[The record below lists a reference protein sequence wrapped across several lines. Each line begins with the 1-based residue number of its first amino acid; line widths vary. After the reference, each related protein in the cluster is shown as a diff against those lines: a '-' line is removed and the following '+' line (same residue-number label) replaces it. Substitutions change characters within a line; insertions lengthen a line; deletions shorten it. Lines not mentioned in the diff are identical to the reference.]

1 MSLFGHVYSNEGS
14 SAQQLITWVPHCR
27 EGCKRKSYTLWSR
40 LDLLG
45 VDQPSWQAF
54 EEKRNRILGA
64 PFALS
69 SCPKIPFPSLWNICL
84 AALLASTGSKSS
96 AFQIRMVCI
105 FSIASKVFSLL
116 FVVDLFYRPVPW
128 SSTFFLDVI

>member
-69 SCPKIPFPSLWNICL
+69 SCPKIPFGISASQPYWRRPEVSLQHFKSGWCVYL
-84 AALLASTGSKSS
+84 VLLVKCFHCYLLLIFFTDLSLGPPLSS
-96 AFQIRMVCI
+96 LM
-105 FSIASKVFSLL
+105 
-116 FVVDLFYRPVPW
+116 
-128 SSTFFLDVI
+128 